1 MYFTH
6 SSTFHFILIY
16 SYTTRMNI
24 SIDILQFINCFQE
37 QLVEASPQ
45 LSAVAEILTWSSVG
59 LIV

>member
-16 SYTTRMNI
+16 SYTARMNI

-37 QLVEASPQ
+37 QLVLKLLPNYQ
-45 LSAVAEILTWSSVG
+45 RLRKY
-59 LIV
+59 